1 MILCV
6 SGLGV
11 GSRVE
16 NVVCALSVTVS
27 LAAVCLLSD
36 NHLFQITRRDK
47 PCRGIWISRRDALPL
62 WDALESGVWRHWR
75 MDEQEHEGRTFLR
88 GVLYHIL

>member
-6 SGLGV
+6 SGLGVAV

-36 NHLFQITRRDK
+36 NHLFQIK
-47 PCRGIWISRRDALPL
+47 PALP
-62 WDALESGVWRHWR
+62 EPYR
-75 MDEQEHEGRTFLR
+75 MHLA
-88 GVLYHIL
+88 VLL